1 MKDNTKEVV
10 ITTDYA
16 DDNGT
21 FGGITANAI
30 KDALER
36 PAAARI
42 AAPVTTGDIIV
53 SDVINCKGYNELW
66 KYLYNLGDDDL
77 AVAINACNV
86 TKVKIIADGTRR
98 GLRSIHGEE
107 VAVINKFCVCVRVDK
122 DWRYLDEFVLRR
134 FGAYVPTAL
143 NWKTANDVAYIMRRG
158 FVQKEGRDTFKR
170 GKMTANEL
178 TAALDKAREEIAA
191 LKAQMTAAANG
202 NGNGA
207 KK

>member
-1 MKDNTKEVV
+1 MKENTKEVV

-21 FGGITANAI
+21 FGGITATAI

-42 AAPVTTGDIIV
+42 AAPITTGDIII
-53 SDVINCKGYNELW
+53 SNTINCKGYTELW

-77 AVAINACNV
+77 AVAVNACNV
-86 TKVKIIADGTRR
+86 TKVKIVADGTHR
-98 GLRSIHGEE
+98 GLRSVHGDE
-107 VAVINKFCVCVRVDK
+107 VAVINRFNVMVRIDTEWTFA
-122 DWRYLDEFVLRR
+122 DNFLLRR

-143 NWKTANDVAYIMRRG
+143 TWKAANDVAYILRRG

-170 GKMTANEL
+170 GKMTAAEL
-178 TAALDKAREEIAA
+178 TTALDNARAEIAA
-191 LKAQMTAAANG
+191 LKAQMTAAADKSG
-202 NGNGA
+202 KGA
-207 KK
+207 K